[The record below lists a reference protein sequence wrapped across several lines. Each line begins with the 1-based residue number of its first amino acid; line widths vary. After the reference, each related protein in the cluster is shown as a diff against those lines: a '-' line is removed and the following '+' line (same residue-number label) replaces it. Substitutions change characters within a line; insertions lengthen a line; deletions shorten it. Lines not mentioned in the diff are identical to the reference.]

1 MAGAPT
7 EQEVQ
12 QYLEARIETAV
23 RELLYGNAGGN
34 QNPRSE
40 DVFPPTTG
48 EHVHIAYGYAQ
59 SIRDDPDCPVLQYEG
74 EAAAITGATPG
85 GPKKWHNPDE
95 PATIRG
101 QWGQYFSIEANPEQT
116 WEHIFNDNAGERP
129 VMPRVWRGDVT
140 GPRQTTDETY
150 AKADNESRS
159 AKRDLFLLAG
169 RTDPE
174 WGIGKRPNKM
184 HGAHESS
191 KRRHGI

>member
-1 MAGAPT
+1 MGPEYQPTSYRLGPLYALVKNQATEKQEDKMAGAPT

-74 EAAAITGATPG
+74 EAAAITAATP
-85 GPKKWHNPDE
+85 
-95 PATIRG
+95 
-101 QWGQYFSIEANPEQT
+101 
-116 WEHIFNDNAGERP
+116 
-129 VMPRVWRGDVT
+129 
-140 GPRQTTDETY
+140 
-150 AKADNESRS
+150 RS
-159 AKRDLFLLAG
+159 
-169 RTDPE
+169 
-174 WGIGKRPNKM
+174 
-184 HGAHESS
+184 S
-191 KRRHGI
+191 